1 MSETKKNTK
10 NMKKKTRREMN
21 NPREAALLVLHQV
34 AKEGAYANLALNAC
48 LRRFVLNPLDKSLV
62 TELVYGTLRRQGTL
76 DYWLDSFLSRPL
88 SKLPLWILLILRLGL
103 YQLRYMDKIPPAAA
117 INESVCLAKKY
128 GHQGTAGLVNGVLRN
143 VLRHPEKLIF
153 PDAEEFPAQFI
164 SVCYSHPLWLVRR
177 WLEEYG
183 FDDTVALC
191 EFDNR
196 SAEFSLRVNTLK
208 NNRETV
214 LRRLETAGVDA
225 RAGRYT
231 PETVLV
237 GPTHNDT
244 VQALLAEGRV
254 YSQHQSSM
262 LAAWALRPQP
272 GSRVID
278 ACAAPGGKTTHLAQ
292 LMENRGEIRAFDL
305 FDHKVKLIQ
314 ENCARLGIDIVRAAR
329 CDSRCLPE
337 ELDDWADYVLV
348 DAPCSGLGVL
358 RIRPDARWQKTEEQ
372 IPQLAALTGEILNC
386 AARKVRVGGKILFST
401 CTVTKEENQDAVARF
416 LREHQNFEAV
426 AITGMP
432 KMIFADTACWQILPQ
447 KHGLDGFFLAKFRR
461 KS

>member
-10 NMKKKTRREMN
+10 NVKIKTPPEKD
-21 NPREAALLVLHQV
+21 NPRETALLVLHQV
-34 AKEGAYANLALNAC
+34 AKEDAYANLALNTC
-48 LRRFVLNPLDKSLV
+48 LRRFSLSPLDKGLA

-76 DYWLDSFLSRPL
+76 DYWLGRFLTRPL
-88 SKLPLWILLILRLGL
+88 TKLPLWILLILRLGL

-117 INESVCLAKKY
+117 INESVRLAKKY

-153 PDAEEFPAQFI
+153 PDADEFPDQFI

-177 WLEEYG
+177 WLDEYG

-191 EFDNR
+191 EFDNQ

-208 NNRETV
+208 TNRETV
-214 LRRLETAGVDA
+214 LRRLEAAGVDA
-225 RAGRYT
+225 KAGRYA
-231 PETVLV
+231 PEAILT
-237 GPTHNDT
+237 GPVHKDT
-244 VQALLAEGRV
+244 VQTLLAEGQV

-272 GSRVID
+272 DSRVID

-329 CDSRCLPE
+329 CDSRFLPE

-358 RIRPDARWQKTEEQ
+358 RIRPDARWQKTADQ
-372 IPQLAALTGEILNC
+372 IPRLAALAGEILDC
-386 AARKVRVGGKILFST
+386 AARKVRVGGEILFST

-416 LREHQNFEAV
+416 LRDHPNFEPI
-426 AITGMP
+426 AITGMQ
-432 KMIFADTACWQILPQ
+432 KMLFAEAACWQVLPQ
-447 KHGLDGFFLAKFRR
+447 KHGLDGFFLAKLRR